1 MFLYVYLQIH
11 ALSAVSKGIGSL
23 GTPMVQPGLGPYV
36 FQNDPDNLA
45 PFSFSQVSG
54 IGVPVGCA
62 EQYGRLPGFA
72 KYCWW

>member
-1 MFLYVYLQIH
+1 MYLQIY

-45 PFSFSQVSG
+45 PFSFSQISG
-54 IGVPVGCA
+54 IAVPVGCA
-62 EQYGRLPGFA
+62 EQYGRLPVFA
-72 KYCWW
+72 